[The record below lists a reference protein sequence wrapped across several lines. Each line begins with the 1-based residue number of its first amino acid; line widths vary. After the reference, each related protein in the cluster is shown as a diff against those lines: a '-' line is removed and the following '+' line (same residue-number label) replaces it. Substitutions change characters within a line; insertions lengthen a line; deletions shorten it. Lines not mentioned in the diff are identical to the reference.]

1 MEQPRL
7 CSNTAPQRTHP
18 HSTSTLVVSQH
29 AFASISRHGQPS
41 DRCASFHAPRSPFRG
56 FTISQMAWALMS
68 EARRMQTAKMQS
80 VLMAT
85 CQGRLCAPRPVVR
98 LPQTS
103 LRGLVLHKPV
113 QSSRVLRSGSVRR
126 ASAPRLAVAAALKFD
141 TKVFTPERVEFAGSE
156 EYIYRGGRD
165 KFKQLPEA
173 FKGVK
178 RIAFIGWGSQVRY
191 HIKTPFLQYLRAD
204 VACR

>member
-1 MEQPRL
+1 
-7 CSNTAPQRTHP
+7 
-18 HSTSTLVVSQH
+18 
-29 AFASISRHGQPS
+29 
-41 DRCASFHAPRSPFRG
+41 
-56 FTISQMAWALMS
+56 MAWALMS
-68 EARRMQTAKMQS
+68 AARRMQTTKMQS
-80 VLMAT
+80 VLMTT
-85 CQGRLCAPRPVVR
+85 CQGRLCAPRPVIR

-113 QSSRVLRSGSVRR
+113 QSSRVLRSGSFRR

-156 EYIYRGGRD
+156 EYIYRGGRN

-173 FKGVK
+173 FKGIK

-191 HIKTPFLQYLRAD
+191 HVKTAFSQCLRAE
-204 VACR
+204 VSCR